1 MHRRILVLRRFGP
14 VDFGLG
20 YFEGDAW
27 IDHTT
32 LADGGASLGI
42 ADGSFAAVHD
52 LLACCRVTD
61 AATAGGRAGR
71 RSIGFGTGTLAATIV
86 DRRTHVQPV
95 ARRSSAG

>member
-1 MHRRILVLRRFGP
+1 MHRRILVMRRFGP

-20 YFEGDAW
+20 YFEGDLW

-42 ADGSFAAVHD
+42 ADGAFGAMHD

-61 AATAGGRAGR
+61 SASAEDHAGR
-71 RSIGFGTGTLAATIV
+71 RSIGIEAGAIAVTIA
-86 DRRTHVQPV
+86 DRRDHVHAV